1 MPILTRL
8 FIKTSFLYLIVAL
21 LIGVLLVGRS
31 VWQLPAWL
39 AGLSPVYFHL
49 LMVGWVTQLIFG
61 VAYWMLPKYSQQQP
75 HGFDSV
81 WWATFWLLN
90 IGVLLRAIAE
100 PLRATPSTALW
111 GWLLATSAV
120 LQWLAGIAFVFN
132 AWLRT
137 KER

>member
-8 FIKTSFLYLIVAL
+8 FIKTSFLYLITALFIGTALVA
-21 LIGVLLVGRS
+21 RS
-31 VWQLPAWL
+31 VLQMPSWL

-61 VAYWMLPKYSQQQP
+61 VAYWMLPKYTQEKP
-75 HGFDSV
+75 HGFDKV

-90 IGVLLRAIAE
+90 FGVLARVIAE
-100 PLRATPSTALW
+100 PFRIISSAPWL
-111 GWLLATSAV
+111 GWLLAASAV
-120 LQWLAGIAFVFN
+120 AQWLAGIGFVFN
-132 AWLRT
+132 AWLRV

>member
-8 FIKTSFLYLIVAL
+8 FIKTSFLYLIAAL
-21 LIGVLLVGRS
+21 FIGVALVGRS

-61 VAYWMLPKYSQQQP
+61 VAYWMLPKYTQKQP
-75 HGFDSV
+75 HGFDGV

-90 IGVLLRAIAE
+90 LGVLMRVVAE
-100 PLRATPSTALW
+100 PFRIASPAPLW
-111 GWLLATSAV
+111 GWLLAASAV
-120 LQWLAGIAFVFN
+120 MQWLAGIGFVFN
-132 AWLRT
+132 AWLRV

>member
-8 FIKTSFLYLIVAL
+8 FIKTSFIYLIAAL
-21 LIGVLLVGRS
+21 FIGAVLVGRS

-61 VAYWMLPKYSQQQP
+61 VAYWMLPKYSQAQP
-75 HGFDSV
+75 HGFDGV

-90 IGVLLRAIAE
+90 VGVLLRMVAE
-100 PLRATPSTALW
+100 PMRTAQPNALW
-111 GWLLATSAV
+111 GWMLAASAI

-132 AWLRT
+132 AWLRV

>member
-8 FIKTSFLYLIVAL
+8 FIKTSFLYLIAAL
-21 LIGVLLVGRS
+21 FIGAALVGRS
-31 VWQLPAWL
+31 VWHLPPWL

-61 VAYWMLPKYSQQQP
+61 VAYWMLPKYSQKQP

-81 WWATFWLLN
+81 WWATFGLLN
-90 IGVLLRAIAE
+90 AGVLLRAVAE
-100 PLRATPSTALW
+100 PLRTVSPTALW
-111 GWLLATSAV
+111 GWLLAASAI